1 MSVDLVASNT
11 HGNLDEQIAQLMQ
24 CKSLSKPEDEQYPS
38 KGLYQNWG
46 LNFIIDWNSHD
57 LKGALFSLLSS
68 LLFNGYLI
76 VFVLLLLYKKVLD
89 VQLELRLKNPL

>member
-57 LKGALFSLLSS
+57 LKAQVEDCLAT
-68 LLFNGYLI
+68 I
-76 VFVLLLLYKKVLD
+76 
-89 VQLELRLKNPL
+89 